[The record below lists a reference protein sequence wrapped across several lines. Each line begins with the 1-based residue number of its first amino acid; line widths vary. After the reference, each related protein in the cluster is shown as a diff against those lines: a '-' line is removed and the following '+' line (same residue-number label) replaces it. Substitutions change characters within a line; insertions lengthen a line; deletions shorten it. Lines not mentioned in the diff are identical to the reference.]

1 MLGGTV
7 SLLDGLEEISDALW
21 YIPLILI
28 VCLGIYSTLLLK
40 GIQFRELKEMIRV
53 TFSRE
58 KKGTKSLSSFQT
70 FCVSMG
76 NRIGVGNIT
85 GPVMAILIG
94 GPGAIFWMWVFA
106 CIGMATSF
114 VETTIGQI
122 YKMRKSDGHYHG
134 GPAYTI
140 MNGLGMKHF
149 ASIVAFLMIMMYI
162 VGFAS
167 MEVCSMSEALR
178 GAFVFDNNA
187 LIFASAITLITAAV
201 VLGGMKNVARVS
213 TAIVPIMALIWF
225 VICVISIALSN
236 GGVTNALGMIFS
248 HIFSV
253 PSAIGGTIG
262 GMLIIGMKRGVLS
275 NEAGVGTITN
285 ISSMADVE
293 HPVKQGLTQSLGV
306 LIDTIISTLTAL
318 VILSFGDIS
327 SIVNLNNE
335 SVPLLQDVL
344 GSTIGAVAPYLVAVM
359 LTVFALTSLFGNF
372 VIGENN
378 LVFAKDNRTSR
389 LILRAVLLVVV
400 FVSSFYASDGLFV
413 IVDILLGICAI
424 VNALIIFKLG
434 SKAAEAY
441 RDYRRQ
447 REKGA
452 DTPVFERGSVSEPAG
467 IVEWQ

>member
-1 MLGGTV
+1 M
-7 SLLDGLEEISDALW
+7 SLLDGLEEISNALW
-21 YIPLILI
+21 YIPLVLI
-28 VCLGIYSTLLLK
+28 VCLGIYSTLMLK
-40 GIQFRELKEMIRV
+40 GIQFRELREMIRV

-58 KKGTKSLSSFQT
+58 KRGAKSLSSFQT

-94 GPGAIFWMWVFA
+94 GPGAIFWMWIFA

-122 YKMRKSDGHYHG
+122 YKERKSDGHYHG

-140 MNGLGMKHF
+140 RNGLGMRRF
-149 ASIVAFLMIMMYI
+149 ASIVAFLMILMYI
-162 VGFAS
+162 IGFAS

-187 LIFASAITLITAAV
+187 LVFASVITLVTAV
-201 VLGGMKNVARVS
+201 VILGGMKNVARVS
-213 TAIVPIMALIWF
+213 TVVVPIMALIWF
-225 VICVISIALSN
+225 VICVISIALSD
-236 GGVTNALGMIFS
+236 GGVSNAFGMIFS
-248 HIFSV
+248 HVFSV
-253 PSAIGGTIG
+253 PSAVGGTIG

-306 LIDTIISTLTAL
+306 LIDTVVSTLTAL

-344 GSTIGAVAPYLVAVM
+344 GSTIGFIAPYLVAIM
-359 LTVFALTSLFGNF
+359 LTTFAMTSLFGDF

-378 LVFAKDNRTSR
+378 LVFAKDNTASR
-389 LILRAVLLVVV
+389 LALRALLLIVV
-400 FVSSFYASDGLFV
+400 FISSFYASDGLFV
-413 IVDILLGICAI
+413 VVDILLGVCA
-424 VNALIIFKLG
+424 VTNALIVFKLG
-434 SKAAEAY
+434 SKVAEAY
-441 RDYRRQ
+441 KDYRKQ
-447 REKGA
+447 RCEGI
-452 DTPVFERGSVSEPAG
+452 DTPIFKNESVSEPAG
-467 IVEWQ
+467 IIEWQ